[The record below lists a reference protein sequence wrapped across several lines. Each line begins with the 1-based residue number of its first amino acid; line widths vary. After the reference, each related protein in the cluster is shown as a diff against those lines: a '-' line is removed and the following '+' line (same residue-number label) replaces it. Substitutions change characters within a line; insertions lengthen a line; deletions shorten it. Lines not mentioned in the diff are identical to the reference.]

1 MVRRGLRLAITGTV
15 VGVGLSVLAGR
26 AVDSILFGVGPFDP
40 LTYGA
45 VTVLILGVAV
55 VASLVPAVRA
65 GRTSPAVTI
74 RAE

>member
-26 AVDSILFGVGPFDP
+26 AVESILFGGAPFDP
-40 LTYGA
+40 LTYGS

-65 GRTSPAVTI
+65 GRTAPAVTI